1 MDYIVRDEMR
11 YSIYFILVLI
21 LLELNK
27 YYVVNVWLFP
37 WLRPLI
43 SYILN
48 IMFGCP
54 EMTSCLLRE
63 EDHPP
68 CLLPPPLAPLI
79 LAQVLDNYLW
89 ITLLGLLF
97 CMEVV

>member
-1 MDYIVRDEMR
+1 M
-11 YSIYFILVLI
+11 
-21 LLELNK
+21 
-27 YYVVNVWLFP
+27 
-37 WLRPLI
+37 I

-68 CLLPPPLAPLI
+68 CLLPPPLAPII
-79 LAQVLDNYLW
+79 LAQVLDNPHW

-97 CMEVV
+97 FMEVVRHLVDSEEKKVILP